1 MKDEKRL
8 CAKNGNNF
16 NTYVQ
21 KQNKIKYQC
30 NTKQRQSSL
39 NIIKI
44 ILITISLEQLLRG
57 IIKGQKCLNFT
68 KW

>member
-30 NTKQRQSSL
+30 NIKQRQSSL
-39 NIIKI
+39 ELK
-44 ILITISLEQLLRG
+44 LYSLLFHLD
-57 IIKGQKCLNFT
+57 NFEEEL
-68 KW
+68 